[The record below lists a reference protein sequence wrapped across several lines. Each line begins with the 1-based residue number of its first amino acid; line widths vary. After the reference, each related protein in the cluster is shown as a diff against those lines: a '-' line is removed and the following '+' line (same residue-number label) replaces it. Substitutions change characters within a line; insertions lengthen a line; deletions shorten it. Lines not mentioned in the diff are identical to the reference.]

1 MRDISVKVLNPE
13 AARFGEKMMVCG
25 ARMTQ
30 RGHNIKT
37 MNDFMK
43 LYNKSYLSSTMETMN
58 KLPHA
63 NIQRFA
69 QIAVVVVGA
78 SRRFLAQITRHQ
90 DDVHYISASLQYSD
104 YSDNAA
110 FCVPYEL
117 MVKDYTHEGQAEF
130 QNGYYVSNYL
140 KSQKQAMTEY
150 ERAIKQGVDNDSAG
164 YMMPHGLRNVL
175 IIAATPWQW
184 KHIISQRVCR
194 RNTPE
199 TAYVLNL
206 IWEQL
211 WPLSN
216 MFHNC
221 GPDCTQPGGCREGKM
236 SCGHFFCDVAVSDYM
251 DKHSCSMPTAFLD
264 VHYPLIRQQ
273 FAPGCAA
280 LIGGD
285 LQ

>member
-1 MRDISVKVLNPE
+1 MNKIEVKVLNPE
-13 AARFGEKMMVCG
+13 AAAFGEKMMVCG

-37 MNDFMK
+37 MDDFME
-43 LYNKSYLSSTMETMN
+43 LYNRSYLDSTRDAMI

-90 DDVHYISASLQYSD
+90 DDVHFISASLQYSD

-110 FCVPYEL
+110 FCIPYEL
-117 MVKDYTHEGQAEF
+117 IQKDYLHMGQAAF
-130 QNGYYVSNYL
+130 QEGYYVSNYL
-140 KSQKQAMTEY
+140 ASQKQAMAEY

-184 KHIISQRVCR
+184 KHIISQRICQ

-211 WPLSN
+211 WPLSA
-216 MFHNC
+216 MFHIC
-221 GPDCTQPGGCREGKM
+221 GRDCMQPGGCRDGKRA
-236 SCGHFFCDVAVSDYM
+236 CGGLYNTRAVQQYAAE
-251 DKHSCSMPTAFLD
+251 HQGGMPAAYLD
-264 VHYPLIRQQ
+264 LNFSLIR
-273 FAPGCAA
+273 
-280 LIGGD
+280 GD

>member
-1 MRDISVKVLNPE
+1 MDKIEVKVLNPE
-13 AARFGEKMMVCG
+13 AAAFGEKMMVCD

-37 MNDFMK
+37 MDDFME
-43 LYNKSYLSSTMETMN
+43 LYNRSYLPSTMKNIN

-90 DDVHYISASLQYSD
+90 DDVHFISASLQYSD

-110 FCVPYEL
+110 FCIPYAL
-117 MVKDYTHEGQAEF
+117 IQKDYMHMGQALY
-130 QNGYYVSNYL
+130 QDGYYVNNYL
-140 KSQKQAMTEY
+140 KSQKQAMAEY
-150 ERAIKQGVDNDSAG
+150 ERAIKMGVDNDSAG

-184 KHIISQRVCR
+184 KHIISQRICQ

-211 WPLSN
+211 WPLSA

-221 GPDCTQPGGCREGKM
+221 GPDCMQPGGCREGKM
-236 SCGHFFCDVAVSDYM
+236 SCGGLYNTQAVQQYVAE
-251 DKHSCSMPTAFLD
+251 HQCSVPTAYLD
-264 VHYPLIRQQ
+264 LNFPLIR
-273 FAPGCAA
+273 
-280 LIGGD
+280 GD

>member
-1 MRDISVKVLNPE
+1 MNKIEVKVLNPE
-13 AARFGEKMMVCG
+13 AATFGEKMMVCG

-37 MNDFMK
+37 MDDFME
-43 LYNKSYLSSTMETMN
+43 LYNRSYLDSTRDAMI

-90 DDVHYISASLQYSD
+90 DDVHFISASLQYSD

-110 FCVPYEL
+110 FCIPYEL
-117 MVKDYTHEGQAEF
+117 IQKDYLHMGQAAF
-130 QNGYYVSNYL
+130 QEGYYVSNYL
-140 KSQKQAMTEY
+140 ASQKQAMAEY

-184 KHIISQRVCR
+184 KHIINQRICQ

-211 WPLSN
+211 WPLSA

-221 GPDCTQPGGCREGKM
+221 GPDCMQPGGCREGKM
-236 SCGHFFCDVAVSDYM
+236 SCGGLYNTQAVRQYAEE
-251 DKHSCSMPTAFLD
+251 HQCSVPTAYLD
-264 VHYPLIRQQ
+264 LNFSLIR
-273 FAPGCAA
+273 
-280 LIGGD
+280 GD

>member
-1 MRDISVKVLNPE
+1 MDKIEVKVLNPE
-13 AARFGEKMMVCG
+13 AAAFGEKMMVCG

-37 MNDFMK
+37 MDDFME
-43 LYNKSYLSSTMETMN
+43 LYNKSYLPSTMENMN

-90 DDVHYISASLQYSD
+90 DDVHFISASLQYSD

-117 MVKDYTHEGQAEF
+117 MVKDHMREGQAEF
-130 QNGYYVSNYL
+130 QEGYYVSNYL
-140 KSQKQAMTEY
+140 ASQKQAMAEY
-150 ERAIKQGVDNDSAG
+150 EHAIKMGVDNDSAG

-184 KHIISQRVCR
+184 KHIISQRTCR

-211 WPLSN
+211 WPLSG
-216 MFHNC
+216 MFQTC
-221 GPDCTQPGGCREGKM
+221 GPDCTQRGGCQEGKM
-236 SCGHFFCDVAVSDYM
+236 SCGHFFCDVAVSAYM
-251 DKHSCSMPTAFLD
+251 DKHSCSLPTAFLD
-264 VHYPLIRQQ
+264 VHYPLIR
-273 FAPGCAA
+273 GVEVSK
-280 LIGGD
+280 
-285 LQ
+285 

>member
-1 MRDISVKVLNPE
+1 MDKIEVKVLNPE
-13 AARFGEKMMVCG
+13 AAAFGEKMMVCG

-37 MNDFMK
+37 MDDFME
-43 LYNKSYLSSTMETMN
+43 LYNRSYLPSTMENMN

-90 DDVHYISASLQYSD
+90 DDVHFISASLQYSD

-110 FCVPYEL
+110 FCVPYGL
-117 MVKDYTHEGQAEF
+117 MVKDHMREGQAEF
-130 QNGYYVSNYL
+130 QQGYYVSNYL
-140 KSQKQAMTEY
+140 ASQKMAMKEY
-150 ERAIKQGVDNDSAG
+150 EQAIKQGVDNDSAG

-184 KHIISQRVCR
+184 KHIISQRTCR

-211 WPLSN
+211 WPLSG
-216 MFHNC
+216 MFQTC
-221 GPDCTQPGGCREGKM
+221 GPDCTQRGGCQEGKM
-236 SCGHFFCDVAVSDYM
+236 SCGHFFRDVAVDDYM
-251 DKHSCSMPTAFLD
+251 QMRDCSLPTAYLD
-264 VHYPLIRQQ
+264 VHYPLIRGVEV
-273 FAPGCAA
+273 FR
-280 LIGGD
+280 
-285 LQ
+285 

>member
-1 MRDISVKVLNPE
+1 MRNISVKVLNPE

-37 MNDFMK
+37 MDDFME
-43 LYNKSYLSSTMETMN
+43 LYNKSYQPSTMENMN
-58 KLPHA
+58 KLPHS

-90 DDVHYISASLQYSD
+90 DDVHFISASLQYSD

-110 FCVPYEL
+110 FCIPYEL
-117 MVKDYTHEGQAEF
+117 IQKDYMHMGQALY
-130 QNGYYVSNYL
+130 QDGYYVNNYL
-140 KSQKQAMTEY
+140 KSQKQAMAEY
-150 ERAIKQGVDNDSAG
+150 EQAIKQGVDNDSAG

-184 KHIISQRVCR
+184 KHIISQRICQ

-211 WPLSN
+211 WPLSA

-221 GPDCTQPGGCREGKM
+221 GPDCMQPGGCREGKM
-236 SCGHFFCDVAVSDYM
+236 SCGEPYNTPAVRQYAGE
-251 DKHSCSMPTAFLD
+251 HQCSIPTAYLD
-264 VHYPLIRQQ
+264 LNFSLIR
-273 FAPGCAA
+273 
-280 LIGGD
+280 GD

>member
-1 MRDISVKVLNPE
+1 MDKIEVKVLNPE
-13 AARFGEKMMVCG
+13 AAAFGEKMMVCG

-37 MNDFMK
+37 MDDFME
-43 LYNKSYLSSTMETMN
+43 LYNRSYLDSTRDAMI

-90 DDVHYISASLQYSD
+90 DDVHFISASLQYSD

-110 FCVPYEL
+110 FCIPYEL
-117 MVKDYTHEGQAEF
+117 IQKDYLHMGQAAF
-130 QNGYYVSNYL
+130 QEGYYVSNYL
-140 KSQKQAMTEY
+140 ASQKQAMAEY

-164 YMMPHGLRNVL
+164 YMMPRGLRNVL

-184 KHIISQRVCR
+184 KHIISQRICQ

-211 WPLSN
+211 WPLSA

-221 GPDCTQPGGCREGKM
+221 GPDCMQPGGCREGKM
-236 SCGHFFCDVAVSDYM
+236 SCGGLYNTQAVQQYAAE
-251 DKHSCSMPTAFLD
+251 HQCSLPTAYLD
-264 VHYPLIRQQ
+264 LNFSLIR
-273 FAPGCAA
+273 
-280 LIGGD
+280 GD
-285 LQ
+285 MH

>member
-1 MRDISVKVLNPE
+1 MDKIEVKVLNPE
-13 AARFGEKMMVCG
+13 AAAFGEKLMVCG

-37 MNDFMK
+37 MDDFME
-43 LYNKSYLSSTMETMN
+43 LYNRSYLPSTMENMN

-90 DDVHYISASLQYSD
+90 DDVHFISASLQYSD

-117 MVKDYTHEGQAEF
+117 MVKDRMREGQAEF
-130 QNGYYVSNYL
+130 QEGYYVSNYL
-140 KSQKQAMTEY
+140 ASQKQAMAEY
-150 ERAIKQGVDNDSAG
+150 EHAIKMGVDNDSAG

-184 KHIISQRVCR
+184 KHIISQRTCK

-211 WPLSN
+211 WPLSG
-216 MFHNC
+216 MFQTC
-221 GPDCTQPGGCREGKM
+221 GPDCTQRGGCREGKM
-236 SCGHFFCDVAVSDYM
+236 SCGQLFCDEAVASYQ
-251 DKHSCSMPTAFLD
+251 HTHGCSLPAAFLD
-264 VHYPLIRQQ
+264 VHYPLIR
-273 FAPGCAA
+273 GVEVRR
-280 LIGGD
+280 
-285 LQ
+285 

>member
-1 MRDISVKVLNPE
+1 MDKIEVKVLNPE
-13 AARFGEKMMVCG
+13 AAAFGEKLMVCG

-37 MNDFMK
+37 MDDFME
-43 LYNKSYLSSTMETMN
+43 LYNRSYQPSTMENMN

-90 DDVHYISASLQYSD
+90 DDVHFISASLQYSD

-117 MVKDYTHEGQAEF
+117 MVKDHMREGQAEF
-130 QNGYYVSNYL
+130 QQGYYVNNYL
-140 KSQKQAMTEY
+140 ASQKMAMKEY
-150 ERAIKQGVDNDSAG
+150 EQAIKQGVDNDSAG

-184 KHIISQRVCR
+184 KHIISQRTCK

-211 WPLSN
+211 WPLSG
-216 MFHNC
+216 MFQTC
-221 GPDCTQPGGCREGKM
+221 GPDCMQRGGCQEGKM

-251 DKHSCSMPTAFLD
+251 DKHSCSLPTAYLD
-264 VHYPLIRQQ
+264 VHYPLIR
-273 FAPGCAA
+273 GKEV
-280 LIGGD
+280 LR
-285 LQ
+285 

>member
-37 MNDFMK
+37 MDDFME
-43 LYNKSYLSSTMETMN
+43 LFNRSYLDSTRDAMI

-63 NIQRFA
+63 NIQRFS
-69 QIAVVVVGA
+69 QICVVIVGA

-104 YSDNAA
+104 YTDNAA
-110 FCVPYEL
+110 FCIPYEL
-117 MVKDYTHEGQAEF
+117 TVKDYMHEGQAEF
-130 QNGYYVSNYL
+130 QNDYYVSNYL
-140 KSQKQAMTEY
+140 ASQKQAMAEY

-211 WPLSN
+211 WPLSA
-216 MFHNC
+216 MFKNC
-221 GPDCTQPGGCREGKM
+221 GPDCMQPGGCREGKM
-236 SCGHFFCDVAVSDYM
+236 ACGHLYCTQAVQQYAEE
-251 DKHSCSMPTAFLD
+251 HNCSIPTAYLD
-264 VHYPLIRQQ
+264 VNYPLIRQQ

>member
-1 MRDISVKVLNPE
+1 MDKIEVKVLNPE
-13 AARFGEKMMVCG
+13 AAAFGEKMMVCG

-37 MNDFMK
+37 MDDFME
-43 LYNKSYLSSTMETMN
+43 LYNRSYLDSTRDAMI

-110 FCVPYEL
+110 FCIPYEL
-117 MVKDYTHEGQAEF
+117 IQKDHMHMGHARYQD
-130 QNGYYVSNYL
+130 GYYVNNYL
-140 KSQKQAMTEY
+140 ASQKQAMAEY

-184 KHIISQRVCR
+184 KHIISQRICQ

-211 WPLSN
+211 WPLSA

-221 GPDCTQPGGCREGKM
+221 GPDCMQPGGCREGKM
-236 SCGHFFCDVAVSDYM
+236 SCGGLYNTQAVQQYAEGRQ
-251 DKHSCSMPTAFLD
+251 CSIPTAYLD
-264 VHYPLIRQQ
+264 LNFPLIR
-273 FAPGCAA
+273 
-280 LIGGD
+280 GD

>member
-1 MRDISVKVLNPE
+1 MNKIEVKVLNPE
-13 AARFGEKMMVCG
+13 AAAFGEKMMVCG

-37 MNDFMK
+37 MDDFMG
-43 LYNKSYLSSTMETMN
+43 LYNKSYLPSTMKNMN

-90 DDVHYISASLQYSD
+90 DDVHFISASLQYSD

-117 MVKDYTHEGQAEF
+117 MVKDHMHEGQAEF
-130 QNGYYVSNYL
+130 QEGYYVSNYL
-140 KSQKQAMTEY
+140 ASQKQAMAEY

-184 KHIISQRVCR
+184 KHIISQRICQ

-211 WPLSN
+211 WPLSA

-221 GPDCTQPGGCREGKM
+221 GPDCMQPGGCREGKM
-236 SCGHFFCDVAVSDYM
+236 SCGGLYNTPAVRQYVEGRQ
-251 DKHSCSMPTAFLD
+251 CSVPTAYLD
-264 VHYPLIRQQ
+264 LNFPLIR
-273 FAPGCAA
+273 
-280 LIGGD
+280 GD

>member
-1 MRDISVKVLNPE
+1 MRDISVRVLNPE
-13 AARFGEKMMVCG
+13 AAQFGEKMMVCG

-37 MNDFMK
+37 MDDFME
-43 LYNKSYLSSTMETMN
+43 LFNRSYLDSTRDTMI

-69 QIAVVVVGA
+69 QICVVIVGA

-104 YSDNAA
+104 YTDNAA
-110 FCVPYEL
+110 FCIPYEL
-117 MVKDYTHEGQAEF
+117 IQKDFSHSGQAFYQE
-130 QNGYYVSNYL
+130 GYYTRNYL
-140 KSQKQAMTEY
+140 ASQKQAMAEY
-150 ERAIKQGVDNDSAG
+150 EKAIQQGVDNDSAG

-184 KHIISQRVCR
+184 KHMISQRICQ

-199 TAYVLNL
+199 TAYVMNL

-211 WPLSN
+211 WPLSA

-221 GPDCTQPGGCREGKM
+221 GPDCMQPGGCREGRM
-236 SCGHFFCDVAVSDYM
+236 ACGHLYDTQAVKQYAEE
-251 DKHSCSMPTAFLD
+251 HGCSIPTAYLD
-264 VHYPLIRQQ
+264 LNYPLIR
-273 FAPGCAA
+273 
-280 LIGGD
+280 GD

>member
-1 MRDISVKVLNPE
+1 MNKIEVKVLNPE
-13 AARFGEKMMVCG
+13 AAAFGEKMMVCG

-37 MNDFMK
+37 MDDFME
-43 LYNKSYLSSTMETMN
+43 LYNRSYLPSTMENMN

-63 NIQRFA
+63 NIQRFT

-90 DDVHYISASLQYSD
+90 DDVHFISASLQYSD

-110 FCVPYEL
+110 FCIPYEL
-117 MVKDYTHEGQAEF
+117 IQKDHMHEGQAAF
-130 QNGYYVSNYL
+130 QDDYYVSNYL
-140 KSQKQAMTEY
+140 ASQKQAMAEY

-184 KHIISQRVCR
+184 KHIISQRICQ

-211 WPLSN
+211 WPLSA

-221 GPDCTQPGGCREGKM
+221 GPDCMQPGGCREGKM
-236 SCGHFFCDVAVSDYM
+236 SCGGLYNTPAVQQYVAE
-251 DKHSCSMPTAFLD
+251 HQCSIPTAYLD
-264 VHYPLIRQQ
+264 LNFPLIR
-273 FAPGCAA
+273 
-280 LIGGD
+280 GD

>member
-1 MRDISVKVLNPE
+1 MRDISVRVLNPE
-13 AARFGEKMMVCG
+13 AAQFGEKMMVCG

-37 MNDFMK
+37 MDDFME
-43 LYNKSYLSSTMETMN
+43 LFNRSYLDSTRDTMI

-69 QIAVVVVGA
+69 QICVVIVGA

-117 MVKDYTHEGQAEF
+117 IQKDFSHSGQAFYQE
-130 QNGYYVSNYL
+130 GYYTRNYL
-140 KSQKQAMTEY
+140 ASQKQAMAEY
-150 ERAIKQGVDNDSAG
+150 EKAIKQGVDNDSAG

-184 KHIISQRVCR
+184 KHMISQRICQ

-199 TAYVLNL
+199 TAYVMNL

-211 WPLSN
+211 WPLSA

-221 GPDCTQPGGCREGKM
+221 GPDCMQPGGCREGKM
-236 SCGHFFCDVAVSDYM
+236 SCKHFYLSSAVDSYAVE
-251 DKHSCSMPTAFLD
+251 HGCSIPTAYLD
-264 VHYPLIRQQ
+264 LNYPLIR
-273 FAPGCAA
+273 
-280 LIGGD
+280 GD
-285 LQ
+285 MQ

>member
-1 MRDISVKVLNPE
+1 MDKIEVKVLNPE
-13 AARFGEKMMVCG
+13 AAAFGEKMMVCG

-37 MNDFMK
+37 MDDFME
-43 LYNKSYLSSTMETMN
+43 LYNRSYLDSTRDAMI

-63 NIQRFA
+63 NIQRLA
-69 QIAVVVVGA
+69 QIAVVIVGA

-90 DDVHYISASLQYSD
+90 DDVHFISASLQYSD

-110 FCVPYEL
+110 FCIPYEL
-117 MVKDYTHEGQAEF
+117 IQKDYLHMGQALY
-130 QNGYYVSNYL
+130 QDGYYVSNYL
-140 KSQKQAMTEY
+140 KSQKQAMAEY
-150 ERAIKQGVDNDSAG
+150 EQAIKQGVDNDSAG

-184 KHIISQRVCR
+184 KHIISQRICQ

-199 TAYVLNL
+199 TAYALNL

-211 WPLSN
+211 WPLSA

-221 GPDCTQPGGCREGKM
+221 GPDCMQPGGCREGKM
-236 SCGHFFCDVAVSDYM
+236 SCGGLYNTQAVQQYVAE
-251 DKHSCSMPTAFLD
+251 HQCSVPTAYLD
-264 VHYPLIRQQ
+264 LNFPLIR
-273 FAPGCAA
+273 
-280 LIGGD
+280 GD

>member
-1 MRDISVKVLNPE
+1 MNKIEVKVLNPE
-13 AARFGEKMMVCG
+13 AAAFGEKMMVCG

-37 MNDFMK
+37 MADFME
-43 LYNKSYLSSTMETMN
+43 LYNRSYQPSTMENMN

-90 DDVHYISASLQYSD
+90 DDVHFISASLQYSD

-110 FCVPYEL
+110 FCIPYEL
-117 MVKDYTHEGQAEF
+117 IQKDYLHMGHAAF
-130 QNGYYVSNYL
+130 QDGYYVNNYL
-140 KSQKQAMTEY
+140 KSQKQAMAEY

-184 KHIISQRVCR
+184 KHIISQRICQ

-211 WPLSN
+211 WPLSA

-236 SCGHFFCDVAVSDYM
+236 SCGGLYNTQAVQQYAAE
-251 DKHSCSMPTAFLD
+251 HQCSIPTAYLD
-264 VHYPLIRQQ
+264 LNFSLIR
-273 FAPGCAA
+273 
-280 LIGGD
+280 GD

>member
-1 MRDISVKVLNPE
+1 MNKIEVKVLNPE
-13 AARFGEKMMVCG
+13 AAAFGEKMMVCG

-37 MNDFMK
+37 MDDFME
-43 LYNKSYLSSTMETMN
+43 LYNRSYLDSTRDAMI

-90 DDVHYISASLQYSD
+90 DDVHFISASLQYSD

-110 FCVPYEL
+110 FCIPYEL
-117 MVKDYTHEGQAEF
+117 IQKDYLHMGQAAF
-130 QNGYYVSNYL
+130 QEGYYVSNYL
-140 KSQKQAMTEY
+140 ASQKQAMAEY

-184 KHIISQRVCR
+184 KHIISQRICQ

-211 WPLSN
+211 WPLSA

-221 GPDCTQPGGCREGKM
+221 GPDCMQPGGCREGKM
-236 SCGHFFCDVAVSDYM
+236 SCGGLYNTQAVQQYAAE
-251 DKHSCSMPTAFLD
+251 HQCSIPTAYLD
-264 VHYPLIRQQ
+264 LNFSLIR
-273 FAPGCAA
+273 
-280 LIGGD
+280 GD
-285 LQ
+285 MQ

>member
-1 MRDISVKVLNPE
+1 MNKIEVKVLNPE
-13 AARFGEKMMVCG
+13 AAAFGEKMMVCG

-37 MNDFMK
+37 MDDFME
-43 LYNKSYLSSTMETMN
+43 LYNRSYLPSTMRNMN

-90 DDVHYISASLQYSD
+90 DDVHFISASLQYSD

-117 MVKDYTHEGQAEF
+117 MVKDYVHEGQAEF

-140 KSQKQAMTEY
+140 ASQRQAMAEY
-150 ERAIKQGVDNDSAG
+150 ERAIKMGVDNDSAG

-184 KHIISQRVCR
+184 KHIISQRTCR

-211 WPLSN
+211 WPLSG
-216 MFHNC
+216 MFQTC
-221 GPDCTQPGGCREGKM
+221 GPDCTQRGGCREGKM
-236 SCGHFFCDVAVSDYM
+236 SCGGLYNTSAVQKYVAE
-251 DKHSCSMPTAFLD
+251 HQCSLPTAYLD
-264 VHYPLIRQQ
+264 LNFSLIR
-273 FAPGCAA
+273 
-280 LIGGD
+280 GD

>member
-1 MRDISVKVLNPE
+1 MNKIEVKVLNPE
-13 AARFGEKMMVCG
+13 AATFGEKMMVCG

-37 MNDFMK
+37 MDDFME
-43 LYNKSYLSSTMETMN
+43 LYNRSYLDSTRDAMI

-90 DDVHYISASLQYSD
+90 DDVHFISASLQYSD

-110 FCVPYEL
+110 FCIPYEL
-117 MVKDYTHEGQAEF
+117 IQKDYLHMGQAAF
-130 QNGYYVSNYL
+130 QEGYYVSNYL
-140 KSQKQAMTEY
+140 ASQKQAMAEY

-184 KHIISQRVCR
+184 KHIISQRICQ

-211 WPLSN
+211 WPLSA

-221 GPDCTQPGGCREGKM
+221 GPDCMQPGGCREGKM
-236 SCGHFFCDVAVSDYM
+236 SCGGLYNTQAVQQYAE
-251 DKHSCSMPTAFLD
+251 KHQCSIPTAYLD
-264 VHYPLIRQQ
+264 LNFSLIR
-273 FAPGCAA
+273 
-280 LIGGD
+280 GD

>member
-1 MRDISVKVLNPE
+1 MNKIEVKVLNPE
-13 AARFGEKMMVCG
+13 AAAFGEKLMVCG

-37 MNDFMK
+37 MDDFME
-43 LYNKSYLSSTMETMN
+43 LYNRSYLDSTRDAMI

-90 DDVHYISASLQYSD
+90 DDVHFISASLQYSD

-110 FCVPYEL
+110 FCIPYEL
-117 MVKDYTHEGQAEF
+117 IQKDYLHMDQAAF
-130 QNGYYVSNYL
+130 QEGYYVSNYL
-140 KSQKQAMTEY
+140 ASQKQAMAEY

-184 KHIISQRVCR
+184 KHIISQRICQ

-211 WPLSN
+211 WPLST

-221 GPDCTQPGGCREGKM
+221 GPDCMQPGGCREGKM
-236 SCGHFFCDVAVSDYM
+236 SCGGLYNTQAVQQYAEE
-251 DKHSCSMPTAFLD
+251 HQCSVPTAYLD
-264 VHYPLIRQQ
+264 LNFSLIR
-273 FAPGCAA
+273 
-280 LIGGD
+280 GD

>member
-1 MRDISVKVLNPE
+1 MNKIEVKVLNPE
-13 AARFGEKMMVCG
+13 AAAFGEKMMVCG

-37 MNDFMK
+37 MDDFME
-43 LYNKSYLSSTMETMN
+43 LYNRSYLPSTMENMN

-90 DDVHYISASLQYSD
+90 DDVHFISASLQYSD

-117 MVKDYTHEGQAEF
+117 MVKDHMREGQAEF
-130 QNGYYVSNYL
+130 QEGYYVSNYL
-140 KSQKQAMTEY
+140 KSQKQAMAEY
-150 ERAIKQGVDNDSAG
+150 EQAIKMGVDNDSAG

-184 KHIISQRVCR
+184 KHIISQRTCR

-211 WPLSN
+211 WPLSG

-221 GPDCTQPGGCREGKM
+221 GPDCMQPGGCREGKM
-236 SCGHFFCDVAVSDYM
+236 SCGGLYNTPAVRQYAEE
-251 DKHSCSMPTAFLD
+251 HQCSVPTAYLD
-264 VHYPLIRQQ
+264 LNFPLIR
-273 FAPGCAA
+273 
-280 LIGGD
+280 GD

>member
-1 MRDISVKVLNPE
+1 MDKITVKVLNPE
-13 AARFGEKMMVCG
+13 AAQFGEKMMVCG

-37 MNDFMK
+37 LDDFME
-43 LYNKSYLSSTMETMN
+43 LYNRSYLDSTRDAMI

-69 QIAVVVVGA
+69 QICVVIVGA

-110 FCVPYEL
+110 FCIPYEL
-117 MVKDYTHEGQAEF
+117 LVKDTVHEGQAAYE
-130 QNGYYVSNYL
+130 QNYYVNNYL
-140 KSQKQAMTEY
+140 KSQKQAMAEY

-184 KHIISQRVCR
+184 KHMISQRICR

-211 WPLSN
+211 WPLSA

-221 GPDCTQPGGCREGKM
+221 GPDCMQPGGCREGKM
-236 SCGHFFCDVAVSDYM
+236 SCGHSYDDTYVRNYADERG
-251 DKHSCSMPTAFLD
+251 CSIPTAYLA
-264 VHYPLIRQQ
+264 VHYPLIR
-273 FAPGCAA
+273 GERK
-280 LIGGD
+280 
-285 LQ
+285 

>member
-1 MRDISVKVLNPE
+1 MDKIEVKVLNPE
-13 AARFGEKMMVCG
+13 AAAFGEKMMVCG

-37 MNDFMK
+37 MDDFME
-43 LYNKSYLSSTMETMN
+43 LYNRSYLDSTRDAMI

-90 DDVHYISASLQYSD
+90 DDVHFISASLQYSD

-110 FCVPYEL
+110 FCIPYEL
-117 MVKDYTHEGQAEF
+117 IQKDYLHMGQAAF
-130 QNGYYVSNYL
+130 QEGYYVSNYL
-140 KSQKQAMTEY
+140 ASQKQAMAEY

-184 KHIISQRVCR
+184 KHIISQRICQ

-211 WPLSN
+211 WPLSA

-221 GPDCTQPGGCREGKM
+221 GPDCMQPGGCREGKM
-236 SCGHFFCDVAVSDYM
+236 SCGGLYSTQAVRQYAEE
-251 DKHSCSMPTAFLD
+251 HQCSVPTAYLD
-264 VHYPLIRQQ
+264 LNFSLIR
-273 FAPGCAA
+273 
-280 LIGGD
+280 GD

>member
-1 MRDISVKVLNPE
+1 MDKIEVKVLNPE
-13 AARFGEKMMVCG
+13 AAAFGEKLMVCG

-37 MNDFMK
+37 MDDFME
-43 LYNKSYLSSTMETMN
+43 LYNRSYQPSTMENMN

-90 DDVHYISASLQYSD
+90 DDVHFISASLQYSD

-117 MVKDYTHEGQAEF
+117 MVKDHMHEGQAEY
-130 QNGYYVSNYL
+130 QEGYYVNNYL
-140 KSQKQAMTEY
+140 ASQKMAMKEY
-150 ERAIKQGVDNDSAG
+150 EQAIKQGVDNDSAG

-184 KHIISQRVCR
+184 KHIISQRTCR

-211 WPLSN
+211 WPLSD
-216 MFHNC
+216 MFHTC
-221 GPDCTQPGGCREGKM
+221 GPDCMQRGGCREGKM
-236 SCGHFFCDVAVSDYM
+236 SCGQLFCDEAVASYQ
-251 DKHSCSMPTAFLD
+251 HTHGCSLPTAFLD
-264 VHYPLIRQQ
+264 VHYPLIR
-273 FAPGCAA
+273 GVEV
-280 LIGGD
+280 LR
-285 LQ
+285 

>member
-1 MRDISVKVLNPE
+1 MDKIEVKVLNPE
-13 AARFGEKMMVCG
+13 AAAFGEKMMVCG

-30 RGHNIKT
+30 RGHNITT
-37 MNDFMK
+37 MDDFME
-43 LYNKSYLSSTMETMN
+43 LYNRSYLPSTMKNMN

-90 DDVHYISASLQYSD
+90 DDVHFISASLQYSD

-110 FCVPYEL
+110 FCIPYEL
-117 MVKDYTHEGQAEF
+117 IQKDYLHMGQAAF
-130 QNGYYVSNYL
+130 QEGYYVSNYL
-140 KSQKQAMTEY
+140 ASQKQAMAEY

-184 KHIISQRVCR
+184 KHIISQRTCR

-199 TAYVLNL
+199 TAYVLSL

-211 WPLSN
+211 WPLSA

-221 GPDCTQPGGCREGKM
+221 GPDCMQHGGCREGKM
-236 SCGHFFCDVAVSDYM
+236 SCGQLFCDEAVASYQHTHD
-251 DKHSCSMPTAFLD
+251 CPLPTAFLD
-264 VHYPLIRQQ
+264 VNYPLIRGAEV
-273 FAPGCAA
+273 FR
-280 LIGGD
+280 
-285 LQ
+285 